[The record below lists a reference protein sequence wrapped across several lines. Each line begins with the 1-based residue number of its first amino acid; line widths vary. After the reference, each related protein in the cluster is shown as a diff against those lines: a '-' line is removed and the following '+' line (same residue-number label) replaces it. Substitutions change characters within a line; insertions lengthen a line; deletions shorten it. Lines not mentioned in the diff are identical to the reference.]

1 MVYWAIPLFASISN
15 VLLAI
20 FVARAPTATRLTR
33 AFIFL
38 SVMFALW
45 NMTFFAL
52 FFFDDYS
59 TALLVSKFFRVGAAF
74 MPAAALQ
81 FVFSL
86 RKRSSRLWLLI
97 LVGNYAVASG
107 LTVANFLDLFVSGL
121 HRFEWGYYSV
131 PGPAYDVFTAY
142 LLFNVA
148 VALGVLTFDYRSVD
162 DARIRNQLRFW
173 LLGAAIAI
181 PLGCTNLL
189 PAYGIQFYPLGNL
202 GNTAWAAVVA
212 YAIVR
217 HRLMDIDLLVIKG
230 AAFVISCLFLLF
242 PVLVVL
248 IWSQRILLG
257 RIDLDF
263 SLLIACTLLIVAIAF
278 PRIRYRLEPGLYASI
293 FPEKREYR
301 RALVSF
307 TDSIR
312 RILVQDTLI
321 RELASN
327 LHRNFNLSSV
337 VVVLIDATTS
347 ELEPAYT
354 LGREPESLNV
364 LRQPQLLELLRNSEG
379 PLLTSELREFAH
391 PRSYQEIGSEFLRN
405 SWEVCVPLRVGNRLF
420 GFIALGRRAG
430 LAAFSALDLEILDAL
445 GAETSI
451 SLENARLY
459 SELKQSQDIIRR
471 ADRSSAMGTLAA
483 GIAHEIRNP
492 LVSIQ
497 TFFQLAPDRLHDE
510 EFSTT
515 FLETAASEVRR
526 ISNLINELLAF
537 ARSPTTEFG
546 PTDLG
551 EVVRGA
557 FVLLSAEARKHRLSL
572 SSHLQPDVPA
582 VLGNFEQ
589 LRQVLINLLFNA
601 IQASNPGGSIVVSVR
616 RSQYD
621 GIGFGQLEVR
631 DTGSGIPADNIDRL
645 FDPFF
650 TTKAT
655 GTGLGLSIVQR
666 IVEEHGGRISV
677 TSTMGTG
684 TCFAI
689 DIPLTSDGTESTNTI
704 DPSGIRQGD
713 IV

>member
-1 MVYWAIPLFASISN
+1 
-15 VLLAI
+15 
-20 FVARAPTATRLTR
+20 
-33 AFIFL
+33 
-38 SVMFALW
+38 
-45 NMTFFAL
+45 MTFFAL

-59 TALLVSKFFRVGAAF
+59 KALLVSKIFRVGAAL
-74 MPAAALQ
+74 MPAAAIQ

-86 RKRSSRLWLLI
+86 RKRSSHLWRLI

-107 LTVANFLDLFVSGL
+107 LTVANFFDLFVARL

-142 LLFNVA
+142 LLFNVLI
-148 VALGVLTFDYRSVD
+148 ALGVLAFDYRSVD

-189 PAYGIQFYPLGNL
+189 PAYGVQFYPLGNF

-212 YAIVR
+212 YALVR

-230 AAFVISCLFLLF
+230 ASFALSCLFLLF
-242 PVLVVL
+242 PVFVL
-248 IWSQRILLG
+248 LLWSQRLLLG
-257 RIDLDF
+257 TIDLDF
-263 SLLIACTLLIVAIAF
+263 SLLIACALLLVAIAF
-278 PRIRYRLEPGLYASI
+278 PQTHYRLEPGLYASI

-327 LHRNFNLSSV
+327 LHRNFRLSSV
-337 VVVLIDATTS
+337 VVVLVDPAS
-347 ELEPAYT
+347 GDLNAAYT
-354 LGREPESLNV
+354 LGKEAESLDVLREP
-364 LRQPQLLELLRNSEG
+364 RLLEMLRHAEG
-379 PLLTSELREFAH
+379 PLLTSELREFTH
-391 PRSYQEIGSEFLRN
+391 PRSYLEIGNEFVRN

-420 GFIALGRRAG
+420 GFIALGRRSG
-430 LAAFSALDLEILDAL
+430 LVAFSALDLEILDAL

-451 SLENARLY
+451 SLENSRLY

-515 FLETAASEVRR
+515 FLETAAGEVRR

-557 FVLLSAEARKHRLSL
+557 FVLLSAEARKHQLSL
-572 SSHLQPDVPA
+572 SSHLQSDVPA

-601 IQASNPGGSIVVSVR
+601 IQASSPGGSIIVSVR
-616 RSQYD
+616 QSKYD

-631 DTGSGIPADNIDRL
+631 DTGSGISTENVERL

-650 TTKAT
+650 TTKAA
-655 GTGLGLSIVQR
+655 GTGLGLAIVQR

-677 TSTMGTG
+677 TSTVGAG
-684 TCFAI
+684 TCFVI
-689 DIPLTSDGTESTNTI
+689 DIPLNSDEVQLTESDGRSEM
-704 DPSGIRQGD
+704 RQGES
-713 IV
+713 V